1 MLPSYVDVSVRGYTD
16 NQPLPKDS
24 AFRDNIDLSNQRAVS
39 VVHELIKNGVSADR
53 LSTAGFGSS
62 KPIAPNN
69 NEENRVIAGR
79 NAALN
84 VCVGRRGN
92 AVW

>member
-1 MLPSYVDVSVRGYTD
+1 MKPEDKWPYIFVSFWEAMNKFDSFEFSFVKLKPINVSVKG
-16 NQPLPKDS
+16 
-24 AFRDNIDLSNQRAVS
+24 
-39 VVHELIKNGVSADR
+39 
-53 LSTAGFGSS
+53 STYW
-62 KPIAPNN
+62 KN

-84 VCVGRRGN
+84 ICVGRRGN